1 MSMLL
6 GTYYNSVEIYR
17 EEKIV
22 HARFLVPHRVISTC
36 HAAGGLRD
44 DLTFLYNHQSCE
56 PSGHNRPIHRLVSQD
71 PLAYRKVICCR
82 YGLPD
87 QECATLGTAANMRYA
102 AIQQANFRDLEVV
115 ALCTGGVETNAGRAG
130 DPASVYETNGAFERV
145 GEQKHVTH
153 GTINTLLFISRELTP
168 GAMVRAVMTAT
179 EAKTAAL
186 QELSVNSRYSDGL
199 ATGTGTDQIGI
210 AARLHTGTPL
220 TGAGKHC
227 VLGELIGKTVHDAVC
242 ATLGLQNGLTPE
254 RQRSAVIH
262 LERFGTTGPLLL
274 EKIES
279 HLNEA
284 DAALLRNNFE
294 GVERDPFVVAA
305 VAAIAHIRD
314 KVSWGIIPSSC
325 VPELWATYGAQIAA
339 AVSGDY
345 TRLDAYRQVLAN
357 KRYAFNNSDLIHL
370 VAHAMAL
377 GFQEKWLDT
386 VVEEASSAG

>member
-1 MSMLL
+1 MLL
-6 GTYYNSVEIYR
+6 GTYYNGVEIYR

-22 HARFLVPHRVISTC
+22 YARFLVPHRVISTC
-36 HAAGGLRD
+36 HVAGGLRD
-44 DLTFLYNHQSCE
+44 DLTFLFNHQSCE
-56 PSGHNRPIHRLVSQD
+56 PIGHNRSIHRLISQD
-71 PLAYRKVICCR
+71 PLAYRKAICSR

-102 AIQQANFRDLEVV
+102 AIQQANSRDLEVV
-115 ALCTGGVETNAGRAG
+115 ALCTGGVDTNAGRAG
-130 DPASVYETNGAFERV
+130 DPASVFEENGAFKSI
-145 GEQKHVTH
+145 GEQEHTTH

-168 GAMVRAVMTAT
+168 SAMVLAVITAT

-186 QELSVNSRYSDGL
+186 QELSVSSRYSDGL

-210 AARLHTGTPL
+210 ASRLHTGIPL

-242 ATLGLQNGLTPE
+242 ATLGMQNGLTPE

-262 LERFGTTGPLLL
+262 LERFGATRASFL
-274 EKIES
+274 EKAEA
-279 HLNEA
+279 HLGEA
-284 DAALLRNNFE
+284 DAVLFRNNFE
-294 GVERDPFVVAA
+294 CVERDPLVVAA
-305 VAAIAHIRD
+305 VAAILHLRD

-325 VPELWATYGAQIAA
+325 VPELWATYGGQVAA

-345 TRLDAYRQVLAN
+345 TRLDAYRQTLAA

-370 VAHAMAL
+370 VAHAVAL
-377 GFQEKWLDT
+377 GFQEKWLDPDA
-386 VVEEASSAG
+386 EEVPSAG